1 MHYQKHPNFLILVKS
16 DKPSTEKSKTSKP
29 QMPKIRER
37 EREKRLTQNV
47 RRKQQATEPKLK
59 SQETQKG

>member
-37 EREKRLTQNV
+37 ERKKTHPKCKK
-47 RRKQQATEPKLK
+47 KQQATEPKLK